1 MSSALCNAI
10 LVVPHVVV
18 LEHENFFVSLLHCI
32 VSGRDYDGD
41 CDHNY
46 GDGGDDYNHADYGDD
61 VDGDRSKVQPET
73 TEDEKK
79 LIIEN
84 RAYDASQVNT
94 KNKYKYFSKIQIKIF
109 TKYKYKC
116 FGASQVETKY
126 QNPNTFPQR
135 QCRAKPVNVLTE
147 GNKILNL

>member
-18 LEHENFFVSLLHCI
+18 LEHEHFFVSLLHCI

-61 VDGDRSKVQPET
+61 VDGDYSDDVDGDRSKVQPET

-84 RAYDASQVNT
+84 RAYDASQVD
-94 KNKYKYFSKIQIKIF
+94 NKF
-109 TKYKYKC
+109 
-116 FGASQVETKY
+116 
-126 QNPNTFPQR
+126 
-135 QCRAKPVNVLTE
+135 
-147 GNKILNL
+147 

>member
-10 LVVPHVVV
+10 LVVPRVLV

-84 RAYDASQVNT
+84 RAYDASQVDNKFWKPNT
-94 KNKYKYFSKIQIKIF
+94 NIHQIQMQILKRLTGGEQTPK
-109 TKYKYKC
+109 TKYKYSPK
-116 FGASQVETKY
+116 TKY
-126 QNPNTFPQR
+126 NYFSTKAMWRF
-135 QCRAKPVNVLTE
+135 
-147 GNKILNL
+147 